1 MESAELVKV
10 RKLLSQG
17 KRVYIG
23 RDAAGRHKL
32 KFRTGPFGF
41 LTRRYT
47 VDVKTMEK
55 LRVEY
60 HLDRE

>member
-32 KFRTGPFGF
+32 KFRTGPFGV
-41 LTRRYT
+41 LTQRYT
-47 VDVKTMEK
+47 VDLKTMEK
-55 LRVEY
+55 LRDEY